1 MKHWFRL
8 HFLAF
13 TRTLGSLVRHPIGSL
28 LNLLVI
34 GITAALPLALWV
46 LITSLSNITAQVSV
60 DPQLSIFM
68 RTSASVDEVNALKA
82 TLKADARW
90 AKVEFVPKDQALKNL
105 QANLGTSDLTAGLP
119 ENPLPDAFVLLAKDN
134 DPAVLDGLKKEL
146 ASITIVEEVQLD
158 SDWARRL
165 ARITALGRAIFEVV
179 AGLMAL
185 GLLLITG
192 NAIRMQILTR
202 RDEIEVAKL
211 IGATDSFI
219 RRPFMHAAV
228 VQGVLG
234 GGVAVLI
241 VWALVS
247 YVNPAVMELAHSYG
261 QTVSLLPPDLLT
273 TLVVCAAS
281 ALLCVLGAGFAIA
294 RYLYQYR

>member
-13 TRTLGSLVRHPIGSL
+13 TRTLGSLVRHPVGSL

-46 LITSLSNITAQVSV
+46 LISSLSHITEQVSV
-60 DPQLSIFM
+60 EPQISIFI
-68 RTSASVDEVNALKA
+68 RGTASSEEVDALKS

-90 AKVEFVPKDQALKNL
+90 EKVTFIPKDEALKGL
-105 QANLGTSDLTAGLP
+105 QASLGSHDLTAGLS
-119 ENPLPDAFVLLAKDN
+119 ENPLPDAFVLQAKDS
-134 DPAVLDGLKKEL
+134 DPEALEALKKEL
-146 ASITIVEEVQLD
+146 ASMMIVEEVQLD

-165 ARITALGRAIFEVV
+165 VRITDLGRVVFEVV
-179 AGLMAL
+179 AGLLAVAL
-185 GLLLITG
+185 VLITG

-219 RRPFMHAAV
+219 RRPFLHAAI
-228 VQGVLG
+228 VQGALG
-234 GGVAVLI
+234 GGVAVL
-241 VWALVS
+241 VVCGLVS
-247 YVNPAVMELAHSYG
+247 YVNPALIDLANSYG
-261 QTVSLLPPDLLT
+261 QTVSLLIPDWLT
-273 TLVVCAAS
+273 ILIVCAITS
-281 ALLCVLGAGFAIA
+281 ILCVVGAVFAVA

>member
-13 TRTLGSLVRHPIGSL
+13 TRTLGSLFRHPVGSL

-46 LITSLSNITAQVSV
+46 LITSLSQITAQVSV

-68 RTSASVDEVNALKA
+68 RTSASSDEVNALKA

-90 AKVEFVPKDQALKNL
+90 AKVEFVPKDQALKSL

-134 DPAVLDGLKKEL
+134 DPAVLEGLKKEL
-146 ASITIVEEVQLD
+146 AAITIVEEVQLD

-165 ARITALGRAIFEVV
+165 ARITDLGRAIFEVV
-179 AGLMAL
+179 AGLLAL
-185 GLLLITG
+185 ALVLITG

-241 VWALVS
+241 VWGLVN

-261 QTVSLLPPDLLT
+261 QTVSLLSPDLPT

-281 ALLCVLGAGFAIA
+281 ALLCVIGAGFSVA

>member
-13 TRTLGSLVRHPIGSL
+13 TRTLGSLVRHPVGSL

-46 LITSLSNITAQVSV
+46 LISSLSNITEQVSIEPQVSV
-60 DPQLSIFM
+60 FI
-68 RTSASVDEVNALKA
+68 RNSASSEEINALKS

-90 AKVEFVPKDQALKNL
+90 EKVEFIPKDVALKNL
-105 QANLGTSDLTAGLP
+105 QASLGSNDLTAGLP
-119 ENPLPDAFVLLAKDN
+119 ENPLPDAFVLKAKDRA
-134 DPAVLDGLKKEL
+134 PEVLEGLQKEL
-146 ASITIVEEVQLD
+146 ASIVIVEEVQLD

-165 ARITALGRAIFEVV
+165 VRIIDLGQVVFEVV
-179 AGLMAL
+179 AGLLAVAL
-185 GLLLITG
+185 VLITG

-219 RRPFMHAAV
+219 RRPFLHAAI
-228 VQGVLG
+228 VQGALG

-241 VWALVS
+241 VCGLVA
-247 YVNPAVMELAHSYG
+247 YVNPALIELAHSYG
-261 QTVSLLPPDLLT
+261 QTVSLSIPDGLTILL
-273 TLVVCAAS
+273 VCAAT
-281 ALLCVLGAGFAIA
+281 ALLCVLGAVFAVA

>member
-1 MKHWFRL
+1 MKNWFRL
-8 HFLAF
+8 NLLILM
-13 TRTLGSLVRHPIGSL
+13 RTIGNLFRHPISSA

-34 GITAALPLALWV
+34 GITAALPLALWT
-46 LITSLSNITAQVSV
+46 LIVSISNITEQVSV
-60 DPQLSIFM
+60 EPQMSIFI
-68 RTSASVDEVNALKA
+68 RSSANVEELNALKS

-90 AKVEFVPKDQALKNL
+90 AKVEFIPKDQALKSL
-105 QANLGTSDLTAGLP
+105 QAHLGADDLTAGLP
-119 ENPLPDAFVLLAKDN
+119 ENPLPDAFVLQAKDN
-134 DPAVLDGLKKEL
+134 NPEDLDALKKEL
-146 ASITIVEEVQLD
+146 ASIMIVEEVQLD

-165 ARITALGRAIFEVV
+165 VRITDLGHVIFEVV
-179 AGLMAL
+179 AGLLAL
-185 GLLLITG
+185 ALVLITG

-228 VQGVLG
+228 VQGALG

-241 VWALVS
+241 VWGLVA

-261 QTVSLLPPDLLT
+261 QSISLLTPNWLT
-273 TLVVCAAS
+273 ILVVCAAT
-281 ALLCVLGAGFAIA
+281 ALLCVVGSVFAVA

>member
-8 HFLAF
+8 HCLAF
-13 TRTLGSLVRHPIGSL
+13 TRTLGGLFRHPVGSL

-68 RTSASVDEVNALKA
+68 RTSASADEVNALKA

-90 AKVEFVPKDQALKNL
+90 AKVEFVPKDQALKSL

-134 DPAVLDGLKKEL
+134 DPAVLEGLKKEL
-146 ASITIVEEVQLD
+146 AAITIVEEVQLD

-165 ARITALGRAIFEVV
+165 ARITDLGRAIFEVV
-179 AGLMAL
+179 AGLLAL
-185 GLLLITG
+185 ALVLALAGWLLHQWDPVSKIGGTPSWALYCAGICAT
-192 NAIRMQILTR
+192 ALTLLYWLTEIGQQR
-202 RDEIEVAKL
+202 RWTSLVEPAAASPAE
-211 IGATDSFI
+211 I
-219 RRPFMHAAV
+219 RR
-228 VQGVLG
+228 
-234 GGVAVLI
+234 
-241 VWALVS
+241 
-247 YVNPAVMELAHSYG
+247 
-261 QTVSLLPPDLLT
+261 
-273 TLVVCAAS
+273 
-281 ALLCVLGAGFAIA
+281 
-294 RYLYQYR
+294 R

>member
-13 TRTLGSLVRHPIGSL
+13 TRTLGSLIRHPIGSL

-34 GITAALPLALWV
+34 GITVALPLTLWV
-46 LITSLSNITAQVSV
+46 LISSLSNITAQVSI

-68 RTSASVDEVNALKA
+68 HPSASGDEIDALKT

-90 AKVEFVPKDQALKNL
+90 AKVEFIPKDQALKSL
-105 QANLGTSDLTAGLP
+105 QANLGSSDLTAGLS

-134 DPAVLDGLKKEL
+134 NPVALEELKKEL

-158 SDWARRL
+158 SDWARHL
-165 ARITALGRAIFEVV
+165 ARITDLGRAIFEVLV
-179 AGLMAL
+179 
-185 GLLLITG
+185 GLLALALVLITG

-219 RRPFMHAAV
+219 RRPFMYAAM

-241 VWALVS
+241 VWGLVG
-247 YVNPAVMELAHSYG
+247 YVNPAVIELAHSYG
-261 QTVSLLPPDLLT
+261 QTVSLLAPDLLT
-273 TLVVCAAS
+273 TLVVCVAS
-281 ALLCVLGAGFAIA
+281 AVLCILGAGLAVA
-294 RYLYQYR
+294 RYLYQFR

>member
-13 TRTLGSLVRHPIGSL
+13 TRTLGSLVRHPVGSL

-46 LITSLSNITAQVSV
+46 LITSLSHITAQVSV
-60 DPQLSIFM
+60 EPQMSIFI
-68 RTSASVDEVNALKA
+68 RSSANTEEVNALKA
-82 TLKADARW
+82 TLNADARW
-90 AKVEFVPKDQALKNL
+90 DKVEFVPKDAALKKL
-105 QANLGTSDLTAGLP
+105 QANLGTNDLTAGLP
-119 ENPLPDAFVLLAKDN
+119 ENPLPDAFVLQAKDN
-134 DPAVLDGLKKEL
+134 DPAALEGLKKEL

-165 ARITALGRAIFEVV
+165 VRITDLGHVIFEVV
-179 AGLMAL
+179 AAL
-185 GLLLITG
+185 LALALVLITG

-228 VQGVLG
+228 VQGALG

-241 VWALVS
+241 VWGLVA
-247 YVNPAVMELAHSYG
+247 YVNPAVIELAHSYG
-261 QTVSLLPPDLLT
+261 QAVSLLTPDWLAI
-273 TLVVCAAS
+273 LVVCVAT
-281 ALLCVLGAGFAIA
+281 ALLCVVGAVFAVA

>member
-1 MKHWFRL
+1 MKHWIRL
-8 HFLAF
+8 HCLAF
-13 TRTLGSLVRHPIGSL
+13 TRTVGSLFRHPVGSV

-46 LITSLSNITAQVSV
+46 LITSLSSITAHVSV
-60 DPQLSIFM
+60 DPQLSIFI
-68 RTSASVDEVNALKA
+68 RTNVSSEEVNALKA

-90 AKVEFVPKDQALKNL
+90 AKVEFVPKDQALKSL
-105 QANLGTSDLTAGLP
+105 QANLGTTDLTAGLP

-134 DPAVLDGLKKEL
+134 DPVVLEGLKKEL

-165 ARITALGRAIFEVV
+165 ARITDLGRAVFEVV
-179 AGLMAL
+179 AGLLAL
-185 GLLLITG
+185 ALMLITG

-228 VQGVLG
+228 VQGALG

-241 VWALVS
+241 VCGLVA
-247 YVNPAVMELAHSYG
+247 YVNPAVIELAHSYG
-261 QTVSLLPPDLLT
+261 QTVSLLSPDWLT
-273 TLVVCAAS
+273 ILVVCAAT
-281 ALLCVLGAGFAIA
+281 AVLCVVGAVFAVA

>member
-8 HFLAF
+8 HFLAL
-13 TRTLGSLVRHPIGSL
+13 TRTLGNLFRHPVGSM

-46 LITSLSNITAQVSV
+46 LITSLSSITAQVSV
-60 DPQLSIFM
+60 DPQLSIFI
-68 RTSASVDEVNALKA
+68 RTSASSEEVTALKS
-82 TLKADARW
+82 TLNADARW
-90 AKVEFVPKDQALKNL
+90 EKVEFVPKDIALKNL
-105 QANLGTSDLTAGLP
+105 QANLGTNDLTAGLP

-134 DPAVLDGLKKEL
+134 DPLALEGLKKEL

-165 ARITALGRAIFEVV
+165 ARITDLGQVIFEVV
-179 AGLMAL
+179 AGLLAL
-185 GLLLITG
+185 ALVLITG

-228 VQGVLG
+228 VQGALG

-241 VWALVS
+241 VWGLVS
-247 YVNPAVMELAHSYG
+247 YVNPAVIELAHSYG
-261 QTVSLLPPDLLT
+261 QSVSLLAPDWLT
-273 TLVVCAAS
+273 ILVVCAAT
-281 ALLCVLGAGFAIA
+281 ALLCVVGAVFAVA